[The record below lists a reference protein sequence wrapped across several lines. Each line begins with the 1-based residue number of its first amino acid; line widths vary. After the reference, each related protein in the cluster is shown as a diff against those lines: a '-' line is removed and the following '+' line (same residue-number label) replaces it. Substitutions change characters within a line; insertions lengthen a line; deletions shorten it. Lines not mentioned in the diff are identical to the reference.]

1 MTQLSADRA
10 ATRDQI
16 MGLQSELAKFEQ
28 VEFELKH
35 YHAKG
40 IYAREIFVPAGGI
53 VVGKIQK
60 YTHIN
65 TISKG
70 RVIVITETGRMDIS
84 APFTFVSEAGAKRC
98 CVVLEDTIWTTY
110 HATEKELLEEIE
122 DELIAPDFGA
132 LDAFL
137 KGIEVD
143 CVCHG

>member
-1 MTQLSADRA
+1 MGAVDKVV
-10 ATRDQI
+10 TREQI
-16 MGLQSELAKFEQ
+16 MNLQNELAQCEQ

-35 YHAKG
+35 YHARG

-65 TISKG
+65 TISQG
-70 RVIVITETGRMDIS
+70 RVIVITESGRMDIS

-110 HATEKELLEEIE
+110 HATERESLEEIE

-143 CVCHG
+143 SVCHG

>member
-1 MTQLSADRA
+1 MGAVDKVV
-10 ATRDQI
+10 TREQI
-16 MGLQSELAKFEQ
+16 MNLQNELAQFEQ

-35 YHAKG
+35 YHARG

-65 TISKG
+65 TISQG
-70 RVIVITETGRMDIS
+70 RVIVITESGRMDIS

-110 HATEKELLEEIE
+110 HATEKESVEEIE

-143 CVCHG
+143 SVCHG

>member
-1 MTQLSADRA
+1 MGAVDKVV
-10 ATRDQI
+10 TREQI
-16 MGLQSELAKFEQ
+16 MNLQQELAQFEQ

-35 YHAKG
+35 YHARG
-40 IYAREIFVPAGGI
+40 IYAREIFVPSGGI

-70 RVIVITETGRMDIS
+70 RVIVITEAGRMDIV
-84 APFTFVSEAGAKRC
+84 APFTFVSEAGSKRC

-110 HATEKELLEEIE
+110 HATEKESLEEIE

-143 CVCHG
+143 SICHG